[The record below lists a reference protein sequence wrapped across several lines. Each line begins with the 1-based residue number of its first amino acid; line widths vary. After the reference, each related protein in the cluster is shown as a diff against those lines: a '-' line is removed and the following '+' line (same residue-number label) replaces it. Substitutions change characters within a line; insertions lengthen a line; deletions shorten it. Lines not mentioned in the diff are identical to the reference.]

1 MEAREETLALPEPKY
16 RALIASCLAI
26 FWPGALAFGFPGVM
40 ASHWQQALGAS
51 RADIGQIIFF
61 MLAGVGLTTYLAGR
75 AQERWGPGL
84 VTALGSLVGAAS
96 LVLLVWGQGMAMVY
110 VWALVNGVY
119 GGGVYIPALS
129 VAQRWFVARRG
140 LAAGLVSMVF
150 GLGGAA
156 SAPLFSWALAAMGP
170 TWLCLCLALALLATG
185 LVLTPWLR
193 FPAAAP
199 ATGSTQA
206 APGLGVGRAAR
217 SLSFW
222 ALWLTWAMG
231 GAAGISMVTLSTTF
245 GLARGLDLSGA
256 VVILACFNLT
266 NGVSRL
272 LSGWL
277 SDHLGR
283 NGFMAVTFA
292 AAGLAYF
299 FLAHAHGLWAWA
311 GLAAVI
317 GFAFGTLFSVSAPL
331 AADCFGLEHFGA
343 IFGLVFT
350 AYGFVAGAL
359 GPWLAGHLLDLS
371 KGDFSLVFAYL
382 GGCMLVSA
390 GSVLRVR
397 PVTGRD

>member
-1 MEAREETLALPEPKY
+1 VQRSKSLAPPEHKF

-40 ASHWQQALGAS
+40 ASHWQQAFGAS

-84 VTALGSLVGAAS
+84 VTALGSLAGAAS
-96 LVLLVWGQGMAMVY
+96 VLQLIWGQGMASVY
-110 VWALVNGVY
+110 VWAVVSGVY
-119 GGGVYIPALS
+119 GGGVYIPTLS
-129 VAQRWFVARRG
+129 VAQRWFPANKG
-140 LAAGLVSMVF
+140 LAAGLVSTIF

-156 SAPLFSWALAAMGP
+156 AAPLFSWALTALGS
-170 TWLCLCLALALLATG
+170 TWLCLGLALALLATG
-185 LVLTPWLR
+185 LVLAPWLR
-193 FPAAAP
+193 FPAAGP
-199 ATGSTQA
+199 GQA
-206 APGLGVGRAAR
+206 GPGMGVGRAVR

-222 ALWLTWAMG
+222 ALWLTWALG
-231 GAAGISMVTLSTTF
+231 GAAGIAMVTLSTTF
-245 GLARGLDLSGA
+245 GLDHGLDLSGA

-266 NGVSRL
+266 NGLSRL

-283 NGFMAVTFA
+283 NLFMAAAFA
-292 AAGLAYF
+292 VAGVAYF
-299 FLAHAHGLWAWA
+299 FLNQASGLWAWA

-371 KGDFSLVFAYL
+371 GGDFSLVFTYL

-390 GSVLRVR
+390 GLVLRVR
-397 PVTGRD
+397 PVMGRD